1 MDETVSPTA
10 NPDLGQQID
19 ALQRQVFLLLV
30 ALIVVTATL
39 LSYLC
44 YQSHVL
50 STELEAT
57 RPSAQQFIGEFNKN
71 ALAIQNFDKQ
81 LSDYAAKHPSF
92 QPILKKYG
100 WTPGPSAPA
109 PASTAPAP

>member
-1 MDETVSPTA
+1 MNEPASPIIDS
-10 NPDLGQQID
+10 DLDQQVA

-39 LSYLC
+39 VSYLF

-50 STELEAT
+50 NSELADT
-57 RPSAQQFIGEFNKN
+57 KPAAQQFIMEFNKN
-71 ALAIQNFDKQ
+71 ALAIQNFDRQ
-81 LSDYAAKHPSF
+81 LGEYGLKHPAF

-100 WTPGPSAPA
+100 WTPSASSGA
-109 PASTAPAP
+109 RTTAPAR